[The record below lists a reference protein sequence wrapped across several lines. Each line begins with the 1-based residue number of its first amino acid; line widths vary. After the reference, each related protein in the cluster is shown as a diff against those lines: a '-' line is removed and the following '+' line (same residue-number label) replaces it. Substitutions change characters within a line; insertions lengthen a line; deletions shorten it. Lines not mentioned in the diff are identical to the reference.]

1 MVGGVVGGVVGWM
14 VGGAPPRWR
23 LSMRSRGSATLPDGG
38 RGATALPCGS
48 AGRLALPV
56 QLRGALED
64 NLDPDAGERR
74 QIGFCQFASWR
85 LANCRSNVVYRG
97 ILQFISWQ
105 LTN

>member
-1 MVGGVVGGVVGWM
+1 
-14 VGGAPPRWR
+14 
-23 LSMRSRGSATLPDGG
+23 MRSRGSVTLPGGG

-97 ILQFISWQ
+97 ILKIISWQ